1 MLFTFSGPLGKA
13 FGNWW
18 GEGVDRSKESA
29 TGLSD
34 LPAVCKALHQ
44 GLTEYIKARRAR
56 SQVIGPVS
64 PVWPARNEN
73 SNCPGKI
80 GQRQASSRMSSQDF

>member
-1 MLFTFSGPLGKA
+1 MLFTFSGTLGEA
-13 FGNWW
+13 FGNCW

-29 TGLSD
+29 AGIGD
-34 LPAVCKALHQ
+34 LPAVRIALHQ
-44 GLTEYIKARRAR
+44 GLSEYIKARRAR
-56 SQVIGPVS
+56 SQLIGPVG
-64 PVWPARNEN
+64 PILTARNEN